1 MAASSPEPKR
11 TPPHPQGQTGGS
23 SGEDDEPLRGFVP
36 RTVTAKRVNAAL
48 VSNQPFGKHL
58 VDISVAYRKLFI
70 YDYRMERR
78 IPSTG
83 SHTLHSI
90 K

>member
-1 MAASSPEPKR
+1 MTASSSEPKR
-11 TPPHPQGQTGGS
+11 TPPHPQGRTGGS
-23 SGEDDEPLRGFVP
+23 GGKDDEPLYGFVP
-36 RTVTAKRVNAAL
+36 RTVTAKQVNAAL

-70 YDYRMERR
+70 YGHRMERR
-78 IPSTG
+78 IPSTRN
-83 SHTLHSI
+83 HTLHSI